1 LLRRFNSKRKRIF
14 RFVVAGMRGPQSPHR
29 HPMISPKYSIMA
41 ENPSN
46 TATLTVLELLNRT
59 SAFFKDGCIESPRA
73 SAEILLSHILGLE
86 RIDLYVHYDQPVTAD
101 ELARFKEAVSRR
113 AGGEPAAYIVGSK
126 EFYGIKFSVSRD
138 VLIPRP
144 ETEHLVDAALKWL
157 SGPGDEIGQAACVLD
172 LGTGSG
178 AIAIALA
185 VHTHKASVFASDIS
199 LPTLRMA
206 RQNAENQG
214 VKDRIQLL
222 CGDWFL
228 PFKETGEAFD
238 AIVSNPPYVRSAVIV
253 KLQPEIG
260 YEPRRALDGGADGL
274 EAVRLIL
281 LQAHAFLK
289 PGGVLLVE
297 IGFDQR
303 TDVETFAKESGN
315 YNDPIFISD
324 YSGWDRIV
332 FLKKR

>member
-1 LLRRFNSKRKRIF
+1 MFRRFNSNGMRIF
-14 RFVVAGMRGPQSPHR
+14 RFVVAGMQRLKSPHR
-29 HPMISPKYSIMA
+29 HPMISPKYSIMT
-41 ENPSN
+41 ENLSN
-46 TATLTVLELLNRT
+46 TVTWTVHALLNRT
-59 SAFFKDGCIESPRA
+59 SVFFKEGLIESPRA

-86 RIDLYVHYDQPVTAD
+86 RIDLYVRYDQPVTAD

-126 EFYGIKFSVSRD
+126 EFYGMDFSVSRD

-157 SGPGDEIGQAACVLD
+157 SGPGDEIGQGARVLD

-185 VHTHKASVFASDIS
+185 VHTQKASVFASDVS
-199 LPTLRMA
+199 LPTLRVA

-214 VKDRIQLL
+214 VKDRIQFV

-228 PFKETGEAFD
+228 PFRETGESFD
-238 AIVSNPPYVRSAVIV
+238 AIVSNPPYVRSVV
-253 KLQPEIG
+253 MEKLQPEIG

-281 LQAHAFLK
+281 LQAHASLK

-303 TDVETFAKESGN
+303 TDVKTLAKESGK
-315 YNDPIFISD
+315 YNDPLFIRD
-324 YSGWDRIV
+324 YNGWDRIV
-332 FLKKR
+332 FLEKR